1 MFPEL
6 GPDLQK
12 GKRMIDI
19 LANKYAYLPQKTSAR
34 LFVRQAR
41 LDESQ
46 MLDISRN
53 APVLVLNSRL
63 TSRSGNICE
72 ISTATLRSDL
82 VSLGLIYDLVDLGDA
97 GLRIDMTLTT
107 PGCPVSDVLPRE
119 AEAAVQAALADVP
132 IEVNLVWDPPWTPD
146 RLTPEALD
154 QLGYRPAKRESSGG
168 GLSVRRRH
176 R

>member
-1 MFPEL
+1 MSTTRVDAARDALRDVYDPEL
-6 GPDLQK
+6 GL
-12 GKRMIDI
+12 
-19 LANKYAYLPQKTSAR
+19 
-34 LFVRQAR
+34 
-41 LDESQ
+41 
-46 MLDISRN
+46 
-53 APVLVLNSRL
+53 
-63 TSRSGNICE
+63 
-72 ISTATLRSDL
+72 DL